1 MSEKELA
8 ELLKFSKNDE
18 IYIINKLNQLKRLKC
33 PFIVIAIRDIGTIR
47 KDQKVYVDQVKVNF
61 ELTTIYI
68 IQNRAYFYFN
78 FTIIDTKRSKN

>member
-33 PFIVIAIRDIGTIR
+33 PFIVIAIKDIGTI
-47 KDQKVYVDQVKVNF
+47 KKHQKVYVDQVKVNL
-61 ELTTIYI
+61 ELITIYI
-68 IQNRAYFYFN
+68 IKSKAYFYFN
-78 FTIIDTKRSKN
+78 FTIVDP